1 MFKRL
6 KHEVPKF
13 YHKIS
18 VVAGDCSLPGLG
30 LSVSSRNTLINE
42 VNIIFHG
49 AATVRFDEHIR
60 IAMNINVLGT
70 RELLNLAKKITN
82 LKVNTYVL

>member
-1 MFKRL
+1 M
-6 KHEVPKF
+6 PKY
-13 YHKIS
+13 YHKVSGI
-18 VVAGDCSLPGLG
+18 AGDCGLPGLG

-60 IAMNINVLGT
+60 VAVNINLSGT
-70 RELLNLAKKITN
+70 RELLNLARKINN
-82 LKVNTYVL
+82 LKVKFK